1 MRRFLLFIITTLLFA
16 TGFAQQE
23 GSLRVNQDH
32 RIARLMQKQRD
43 VYAANRTMNGFRVQ
57 IFMEIGNEAVDHAN
71 VVKREFEGQYPE
83 LPIYL
88 SYEQPY
94 YRLRVGDFR
103 NRVEAEKYLRILKPR
118 YGVAFVTADIINP
131 PARIEA
137 IELEE
142 TDDSGEETGDDVL
155 LEQIKN

>member
-1 MRRFLLFIITTLLFA
+1 
-16 TGFAQQE
+16 
-23 GSLRVNQDH
+23 
-32 RIARLMQKQRD
+32 MQKQRD
-43 VYAANRTMNGFRVQ
+43 VYAASNTMSGFRVQ
-57 IFMEIGNEAVDHAN
+57 IFMEIGNEAVDHAK
-71 VVKREFEGQYPE
+71 VVKKEFEEQFPE

-137 IELEE
+137 IEVEE
-142 TDDSGEETGDDVL
+142 TDITGEETG
-155 LEQIKN
+155 ESYSE

>member
-1 MRRFLLFIITTLLFA
+1 MRRILWLTIFTALVMS
-16 TGFAQQE
+16 GWAQSQ
-23 GSLRVNQDH
+23 GSLNLRQDS
-32 RIARLMQKQRD
+32 RIDRLMQKQRE
-43 VYAANRTMNGFRVQ
+43 VYAANSTMNGFRVQ

-71 VVKREFEGQYPE
+71 VVKKEFEEQYPE

-103 NRVEAEKYLRILKPR
+103 NRVEAEKYLRILKPQ

-131 PARIEA
+131 PARIQSMK
-137 IELEE
+137 LEE
-142 TDDSGEETGDDVL
+142 RQDTGEETGESL
-155 LEQIKN
+155 QQIQD